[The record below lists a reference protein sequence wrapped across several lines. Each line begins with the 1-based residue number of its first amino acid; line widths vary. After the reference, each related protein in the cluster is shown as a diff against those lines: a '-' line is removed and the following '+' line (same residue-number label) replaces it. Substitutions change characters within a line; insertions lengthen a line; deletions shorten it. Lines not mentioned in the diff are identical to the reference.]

1 MAPPWS
7 ATAYIA
13 LALIICGVLLPVAY
27 GHWLATRIFE
37 PLAMPIS
44 LRRGHIRSKD
54 FYINFRG
61 RYWVEVDVDYP
72 FTYSH
77 PECPIYGPESV
88 LTAHFTVWRD
98 GRVIEELDALHY
110 WFAGMFEAHRKG
122 YYRLDVEV
130 TSDAS
135 CLDAA
140 HPRVVVGTGPGSYSD
155 LQDALRWLSL
165 FMVLAGLGLLAA
177 NLVGIWRRRTG
188 RAESRNFRAVR
199 PLFHVAVTLF
209 PWQAYL
215 GPAAI
220 RAGMRPGRGDRDDAD
235 AHVASVKPTDPEG
248 SLGVPCRAEPA
259 GQESNVEPTHH
270 RSHRKHTPVS
280 AAGLREFE
288 AGRVERLGKRA
299 DGGAQSAVRMGGVC
313 GGRSR
318 LAMGSCRECCRYNSG
333 SACESSAA
341 WVQVRIGENGKGCHR
356 QQQCPI
362 TDIMLTTA

>member
-88 LTAHFTVWRD
+88 LTAHFTVSRD
-98 GRVIEELDALHY
+98 GRVIEELDALHD

-130 TSDAS
+130 MSDAS

-165 FMVLAGLGLLAA
+165 FMVLGGSGLLALILID
-177 NLVGIWRRRTG
+177 NRRRRTEG
-188 RAESRNFRAVR
+188 QRAVIFERSGHYSTWPLRFPPGKPISGLPQFGLVCGLVVGIVMMVMLMLLQLNR
-199 PLFHVAVTLF
+199 PISRGLWVFLAGRNQPGKSPIFSPPVIVLIESTRQSPPRVYVNSKPVA
-209 PWQAYL
+209 WKDL
-215 GPAAI
+215 GSALTEELKV
-220 RAGMRPGRGDRDDAD
+220 RSEWVVYVEGDRDLQWDD
-235 AHVASVKPTDPEG
+235 VVKAIDTIRGVHARAVLLG
-248 SLGVPCRAEPA
+248 S
-259 GQESNVEPTHH
+259 
-270 RSHRKHTPVS
+270 K
-280 AAGLREFE
+280 
-288 AGRVERLGKRA
+288 
-299 DGGAQSAVRMGGVC
+299 
-313 GGRSR
+313 
-318 LAMGSCRECCRYNSG
+318 
-333 SACESSAA
+333 
-341 WVQVRIGENGKGCHR
+341 
-356 QQQCPI
+356 
-362 TDIMLTTA
+362 